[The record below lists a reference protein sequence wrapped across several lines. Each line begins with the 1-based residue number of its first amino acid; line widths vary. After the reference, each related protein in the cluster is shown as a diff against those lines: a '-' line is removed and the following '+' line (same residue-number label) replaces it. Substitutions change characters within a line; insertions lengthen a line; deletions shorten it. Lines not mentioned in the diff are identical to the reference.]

1 MTQTETGS
9 SENISLI
16 FKNLAERVTVI
27 LVEPHIEGNI
37 GAVARSMK
45 NAGLVNLILINPTE
59 IGNEAFARTMG
70 GRNILENAR
79 VSDSLATVAGEF
91 SVLAGTSSTAT
102 INHKK
107 FRRIPVAPWEFWKNN
122 LGTDSKI
129 ALVFGREGDGL
140 RNSELEICS
149 QFLFIPANPE
159 YPVYNLSHAVTIV
172 LYEMIRQAIEKEY
185 WENNNEEP
193 IKPEN
198 FNLLLKDIYQ
208 IMDIVSYPSYKRKNT
223 DVMIR
228 RILGRSALS
237 DTEFYKIMGILKL
250 IRRNLTD
257 EHDTRLER

>member
-1 MTQTETGS
+1 MTEPESGS

-45 NAGLVNLILINPTE
+45 NAGLSNLILVNPTE

-79 VSDSLATVAGEF
+79 ICDSLASVAGEF
-91 SVLAGTSSTAT
+91 SVLAGTSSTPT
-102 INHKK
+102 GNHKK
-107 FRRIPVAPWEFWKNN
+107 FRRIPVTPYEFWKNN

-172 LYEMIRQAIEKEY
+172 LYEMIRQALEKNYLETSH
-185 WENNNEEP
+185 EEP
-193 IKPEN
+193 VSPEN
-198 FNLLLKDIYQ
+198 FNLLLEKIYQ
-208 IMDIVSYPSYKRKNT
+208 IMDIVSYPEYKRKNT

-228 RILGRSALS
+228 RILGRSLLS

-250 IRRNLTD
+250 IRRDLTG
-257 EHDTRLER
+257 ELEDGLDR

>member
-1 MTQTETGS
+1 MTETESGS

-16 FKNLAERVTVI
+16 FKKLAERITVI

-45 NAGLVNLILINPTE
+45 NAGLSNLILVNPPE

-70 GRNILENAR
+70 GRDILENAR
-79 VSDSLATVAGEF
+79 ICDSLASVAGEF
-91 SVLAGTSSTAT
+91 SILAGTSSTASG
-102 INHKK
+102 NHKK
-107 FRRIPVAPWEFWKNN
+107 FRRIPVTPHEFWKSN
-122 LGTDSKI
+122 LGTNAKI

-172 LYEMIRQAIEKEY
+172 LYEMDRQALEEEY
-185 WENNNEEP
+185 MASPPDEP
-193 IKPEN
+193 VSPEN
-198 FNLLLKDIYQ
+198 FNLLLEKVYQ
-208 IMDIVSYPSYKRKNT
+208 IMDIVSYPEYKRRNT

-228 RILGRSALS
+228 RILGRALLS

-250 IRRNLTD
+250 IKRDLKGGYETGS
-257 EHDTRLER
+257 EK

>member
-1 MTQTETGS
+1 MTETESGS

-45 NAGLVNLILINPTE
+45 NAGLANLILVNPTE

-79 VSDSLATVAGEF
+79 ICDSLASVAGEF

-107 FRRIPVAPWEFWKNN
+107 FRRIPVTPSEFWKNN
-122 LGTDSKI
+122 LGTNAKI

-172 LYEMIRQAIEKEY
+172 LYEMTRQALEKEY
-185 WENNNEEP
+185 IGNNQEEP
-193 IKPEN
+193 VSPEN

-208 IMDIVSYPSYKRKNT
+208 IMDLVSYPKYKRKNT

-228 RILGRSALS
+228 RILGRSSLS

-257 EHDTRLER
+257 EHETGLDK